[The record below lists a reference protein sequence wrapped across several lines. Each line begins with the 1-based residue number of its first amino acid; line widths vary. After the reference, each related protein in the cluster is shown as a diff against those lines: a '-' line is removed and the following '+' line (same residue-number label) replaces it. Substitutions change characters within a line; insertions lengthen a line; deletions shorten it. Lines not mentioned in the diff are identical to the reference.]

1 MLRIYVADDCPGSR
15 ATLHIIENLRHQIPD
30 LLIEIVNLSK
40 SKVQSP
46 PFVFGTPFYT
56 WNDRV
61 LFLGN
66 PDEQELLAC
75 VRGLYE
81 QTP

>member
-15 ATLHIIENLRHQIPD
+15 ATPHIIEILRHQMPD
-30 LLIEIVNLSK
+30 LPIEIVNLSK
-40 SKVQSP
+40 SNVQFP
-46 PFVFGTPFYT
+46 PFVFGTPVYT

-66 PDEQELLAC
+66 PGKQELLAC

-81 QTP
+81 QNL